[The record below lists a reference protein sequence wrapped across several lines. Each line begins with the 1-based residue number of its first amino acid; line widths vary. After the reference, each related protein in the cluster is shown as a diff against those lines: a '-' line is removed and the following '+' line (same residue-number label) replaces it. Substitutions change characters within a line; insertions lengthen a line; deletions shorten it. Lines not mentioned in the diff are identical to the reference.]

1 MRFIGVFNR
10 DGGTF
15 KTTDMETFSAE
26 AEDIFREHGQM
37 LTTRIVEG
45 KNLVAELERAAD
57 EADVLIAG
65 GGDGTI
71 SAAAGVAFHKGIP
84 LGVLPAG
91 TMNLFARSL
100 GMPMNLEDAL
110 AVLADGEIKHI
121 DIATANGRPFIHQ
134 YAVGVHAKLVK
145 LRSAIEYKSRIGK
158 MMASTRAAIGALLRP
173 PVFRADLV
181 MARGTER
188 RMAAGISV
196 SNDPLEEGHVP
207 HAEHLDAG
215 VLGIYV
221 VKPLS
226 PWVLLK
232 LFFGVMRGRWKSAPE
247 VIEREAKE
255 VSISF
260 PRRKKDAMAVIDGE
274 LIKLDNT
281 VNLKI
286 HPGALQI
293 VMPKAPREDEMPT
306 AAEALAEK

>member
-1 MRFIGVFNR
+1 MRIIGVFNR

-15 KTTDMETFSAE
+15 KTTDMDAFSAKA
-26 AEDIFREHGQM
+26 AEIFSAHGQT
-37 LTTRIVEG
+37 LTTRVVEG

-57 EADVLIAG
+57 EADVLVAG
-65 GGDGTI
+65 GGDGTV
-71 SAAAGVAFHKGIP
+71 SAAASVAFRKGIP

-100 GMPMNLEDAL
+100 GMPMDLEEAL
-110 AVLADGEIKHI
+110 AALADGETKNI

-134 YAVGVHAKLVK
+134 FAVGVHAKLVK

-158 MMASTRAAIGALLRP
+158 MMASTRAAAGALVRP

-181 MARGTER
+181 MGRGTER
-188 RMAAGISV
+188 RMVAGISV
-196 SNDPLEEGHVP
+196 SNDPLEEGHIP

-226 PWVLLK
+226 PWVLMK

-255 VSISF
+255 VSINF
-260 PRRKKDAMAVIDGE
+260 PRRKSDAMAVIDGE
-274 LIKLDNT
+274 LIKLDQT
-281 VNLKI
+281 VHLKI
-286 HPGALQI
+286 HPGALKI
-293 VMPKAPREDEMPT
+293 VMPKAPQEDELPT